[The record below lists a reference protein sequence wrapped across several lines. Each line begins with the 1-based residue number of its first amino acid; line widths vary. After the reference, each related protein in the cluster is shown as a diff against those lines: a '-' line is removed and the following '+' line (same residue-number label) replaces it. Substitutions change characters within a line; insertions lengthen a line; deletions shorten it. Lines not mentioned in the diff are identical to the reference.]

1 LTASDLLIAILFAA
15 VETVRPGSHLHRKEV
30 RLSIRDWPETERPRE
45 KLLSEGPARLSDAEL
60 LAILFGSGCRGMSAV
75 DLGGHLIREFGS
87 LRGLMTAERGRCSA
101 TPGMGARRY
110 GLLQAALEISRRH
123 YRQEIAAGPLLE
135 SPAAT
140 RAFLVAELRDRP
152 YEVFCCLF
160 LDNRHR
166 LIAFDELFRGTIDGA
181 SVHPREVV
189 RQALQRNAAAV
200 LLAHNHPSGVAEPSQ
215 ADELI
220 TQRLKD
226 ALALV
231 DIRVLDHLI
240 VGDNRC
246 TSFAER
252 GLL

>member
-1 LTASDLLIAILFAA
+1 M
-15 VETVRPGSHLHRKEV
+15 
-30 RLSIRDWPETERPRE
+30 SIRDWPEQQRPRE
-45 KLLSEGPARLSDAEL
+45 RLLAEGAAGLSDAEL
-60 LAILFGSGCRGMSAV
+60 LAVLFGSGIRGVNAV
-75 DLGGHLIREFGS
+75 DLGARLLREFGG
-87 LRGLMTAERGRCSA
+87 LRELLSADGDRCRGAS
-101 TPGMGARRY
+101 GMGPRRY
-110 GLLQAALEISRRH
+110 GLLQAALELSRRH
-123 YRQEIAAGPLLE
+123 YQQEIAAGPALE
-135 SPAAT
+135 SPGAT
-140 RAFLVAELRDRP
+140 RHFLVARLRDRP

-189 RQALQRNAAAV
+189 RQALYRNAAAV
-200 LLAHNHPSGVAEPSQ
+200 ILAHNHPSGVAEPSQ

-220 TQRLKD
+220 TLRLRD

-246 TSFAER
+246 VSLAER
-252 GLL
+252 GVI